1 MVALFGLLVF
11 VLLTIVAL
19 GVGYRRSGAVQRRRI
34 KWVVYSTY
42 VAGLLSIG
50 TLTVI
55 SLSQQEPFWAPGALM
70 LTSISFPIAV
80 LVAIFAD
87 DLFDIDRLIG
97 AAVAYNILIVVA
109 LGGAMVIVP
118 QLTTTLVARLA
129 VDPTVGQV
137 GFALMLAG
145 AMVAIQRRVRP
156 QIDRLFFKE
165 RFAFERGMR
174 LLQDRLATARGPR
187 DLWSMTGEDLV
198 THLRPATCTV
208 YTSAGTAFVPEYA
221 AGEAAAP
228 SVGTDTALVRWIAAL
243 QTAVK
248 LPRKVVRGIGGVA
261 PAFVANLEA
270 QVVLPVHRAGKLEAF
285 VCLGEKRSGD
295 IYTRTDRVLLTA
307 LAKALS
313 VHLLRFDEAE
323 LLERAR
329 QSQAKMRR
337 YVPGAVAEEIDSGR
351 DLEAGER
358 EVSVLFVD
366 IRDYTAFSDGR
377 RASDVFSTVN
387 RYTGTVSTIV
397 RENGGA
403 VVEFNGDGML
413 AVFGAPRPLPDKE
426 RSAVA
431 AARRLVLEVPTIG
444 GEGAEDALFVGVGV
458 ATGDAFVGNIE
469 SVDRTIW
476 TAIGSTTNLAARLQA
491 LTRDLDA
498 GVLIDETTHARVG
511 ADGVDFRAHRDV
523 VIRGQKAPRT
533 LFALPGAAPP
543 PRLGH
548 DAATSSGR
556 PPNQL
561 PR

>member
-1 MVALFGLLVF
+1 M
-11 VLLTIVAL
+11 
-19 GVGYRRSGAVQRRRI
+19 
-34 KWVVYSTY
+34 
-42 VAGLLSIG
+42 
-50 TLTVI
+50 
-55 SLSQQEPFWAPGALM
+55 
-70 LTSISFPIAV
+70 
-80 LVAIFAD
+80 
-87 DLFDIDRLIG
+87 
-97 AAVAYNILIVVA
+97 
-109 LGGAMVIVP
+109 
-118 QLTTTLVARLA
+118 
-129 VDPTVGQV
+129 
-137 GFALMLAG
+137 
-145 AMVAIQRRVRP
+145 
-156 QIDRLFFKE
+156 
-165 RFAFERGMR
+165 
-174 LLQDRLATARGPR
+174 
-187 DLWSMTGEDLV
+187 
-198 THLRPATCTV
+198 
-208 YTSAGTAFVPEYA
+208 PEYA
-221 AGEAAAP
+221 AGDAAAP
-228 SVGTDTALVRWIAAL
+228 SVRADTGLVRWLAAL
-243 QTAVK
+243 QTAAK
-248 LPRKVVRGIGGVA
+248 LSRKVVRGLGGVG
-261 PAFVANLEA
+261 PALVANLEA
-270 QVVLPVHRAGKLEAF
+270 QVVLPVHRAGTLEAF

-295 IYTRTDRVLLTA
+295 VYTRTDLVLLTS

-351 DLEAGER
+351 ELEAGER

-366 IRDYTAFSDGR
+366 IREYTAFSDGR

-387 RYTGTVSTIV
+387 RYTETVSTIV

-413 AVFGAPRPLPDKE
+413 AVFGAPRRLPDKE

-431 AARRLVLEVPTIG
+431 AARRLVQEVPTIG

-476 TAIGSTTNLAARLQA
+476 TAIGSTTNLASRLQA

-523 VIRGQKAPRT
+523 VIRCQKAPRT